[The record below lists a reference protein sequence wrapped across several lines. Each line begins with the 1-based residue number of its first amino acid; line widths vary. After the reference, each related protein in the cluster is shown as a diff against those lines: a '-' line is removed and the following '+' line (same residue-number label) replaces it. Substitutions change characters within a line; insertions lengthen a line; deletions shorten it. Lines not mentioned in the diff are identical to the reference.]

1 MMFVVVMGFAIISL
15 SLLSFKQIIFYK
27 RIKLLKDISVSDKN
41 FVWPKVTLIIP
52 ACNED
57 AKIESALKTLLHLD
71 YSPLEIVVVDDR
83 STDNTGEI
91 LQRLC
96 RQHQNL
102 PSELK
107 ANPKSE
113 LKSEL
118 KSDLKIVTIQTLP
131 PQWLGKVHA
140 QAMGLKEATGDWILF
155 TDADVHYTKDSLKK
169 AIFYCEAHK
178 IDFLTLVPDISAPG
192 PLLKTAITQFLM
204 SGALAIDIEKIKS
217 TQHKEAIGCGAF
229 NLVRSSAYIR
239 SRGLEW
245 LRMEVIDDGGFGY
258 MLKES
263 GAKCEVLSGLG
274 AVQLE
279 WYPSLRAFILGLEKN
294 AFSLFQFNVF
304 YVLLF
309 CSLMLFTVGSV
320 YVSIA
325 GMFVSPWGWAY
336 GLSLIIYY
344 VSAALALRVVS
355 GISPMYVLT
364 LPMGLLLAVFVILRG
379 MILFSIR
386 GGMSW
391 RGTFYAR
398 ADLIALQRLRTIDFA
413 ILKKFPKV

>member
-1 MMFVVVMGFAIISL
+1 MMFVIFMGFAIISL

-57 AKIESALKTLLHLD
+57 AKIESALKTLLNLD

-91 LQRLC
+91 LQRLW

-107 ANPKSE
+107 ANT
-113 LKSEL
+113 
-118 KSDLKIVTIQTLP
+118 KSDLKIVTIKTLP

-169 AIFYCEAHK
+169 AIFYCETHK

-192 PLLKTAITQFLM
+192 HLLKTAITQFLM
-204 SGALAIDIEKIKS
+204 SGALAIDLKKIKS
-217 TQHKEAIGCGAF
+217 TKHKEAIGCGAF
-229 NLVRSSAYIR
+229 NLVRSSAYTR

-263 GAKCEVLSGLG
+263 GANCEVLSGLG

-294 AFSLFQFNVF
+294 AFSLFQFNIF

-309 CSLMLFTVGSV
+309 CSLMLFTVSSV
-320 YVSIA
+320 YISIA
-325 GMFVSPWGWAY
+325 AMLLSPWGFVY
-336 GLSLIIYY
+336 GLSLIVYY
-344 VSAALALRVVS
+344 ISAALALRAVS
-355 GISPMYVLT
+355 EISPMYVLT